1 MGPLRWRRAATDSEP
16 PPSDAQA
23 IAYRGHLKLRD
34 DTDYDLPVRDPRWGL
49 IFEFGAGGGGTDLAT
64 VPYNGSTSTLS
75 AGDGLAFSLGLMWTP
90 LWLGDRL
97 GAGVS
102 GTLGYKGVGVGD
114 KGSEASI
121 GRGLSAHRRRPPASA
136 PQPAV
141 APPGP
146 GRPRQGIWRLVLGRR
161 EQRQDFNAKL
171 GAFAEGGFYYIFD
184 IWTAPE
190 HRGELRAALSL
201 TFRYTKLTY
210 TTNAG
215 SLDGRSLMVFTT
227 YYYNP

>member
-1 MGPLRWRRAATDSEP
+1 M
-16 PPSDAQA
+16 
-23 IAYRGHLKLRD
+23 
-34 DTDYDLPVRDPRWGL
+34 
-49 IFEFGAGGGGTDLAT
+49 FEFGAGGGGTDLAT

-75 AGDGLAFSLGLMWTP
+75 AGDGIAFSLGLMWTP
-90 LWLGDRL
+90 LWLGDGL

-121 GRGLSAHRRRPPASA
+121 GRFPLTAAVHLLPRLSSQWLLLARGGLDKEVGASYSGGGSN
-136 PQPAV
+136 V
-141 APPGP
+141 D
-146 GRPRQGIWRLVLGRR
+146 L
-161 EQRQDFNAKL
+161 NAKL

-184 IWTAPE
+184 IWAAPE

-215 SLDGRSLMVFTT
+215 SLDGQSLMVFTT